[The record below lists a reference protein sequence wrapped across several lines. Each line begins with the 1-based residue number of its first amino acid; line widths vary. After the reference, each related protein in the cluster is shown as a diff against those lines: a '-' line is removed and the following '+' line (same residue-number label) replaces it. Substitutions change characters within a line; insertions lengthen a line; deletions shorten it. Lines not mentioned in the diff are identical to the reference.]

1 MKRKEEEKK
10 RILVSAC
17 LLGDNCKYDGGNNYH
32 KELVDWLA
40 DKEIV
45 KVCPE
50 ILGGLATPR
59 IPCEIKGDKVINKN
73 GEDKTY
79 YFTKGALETVKI
91 ALANQVHFAILK
103 SNSPSCGSEMVYD
116 GTFTGNLIYGE
127 GITAH
132 MLRLN
137 GIRVF
142 TENDLEEIKKI
153 Y

>member
-1 MKRKEEEKK
+1 MAREKEIKK
-10 RILVSAC
+10 ILVSAC

-32 KELVDWLA
+32 KELVEWLS
-40 DKEIV
+40 DKEVV

-50 ILGGLATPR
+50 ILGGMGTPR
-59 IPCEIKGDKVINKN
+59 VPCEIKNGNVINKN

-79 YFTKGALETVKI
+79 FFTKGALETVKI
-91 ALANQVHFAILK
+91 ALENQVHFAILK
-103 SNSPSCGSEMVYD
+103 SNSPSCGSDMVYD
-116 GTFTGNLIYGE
+116 GSFTNSLIPGE

-132 MLRLN
+132 HLKLN
-137 GIRVF
+137 GVRVF